1 MLTKFKIQPV
11 QFCYRRNDIETK
23 FLFYLLIFDAG
34 IDRSRKGLNL
44 RLIFPQLLKL
54 ILVVEYSIGRFQ
66 QLDSS
71 SPKNRKP
78 ITPQNNHV
86 RSRSFNG

>member
-1 MLTKFKIQPV
+1 MLTKFTIQPV
-11 QFCYRRNDIETK
+11 QFCYRRNDVETN
-23 FLFYLLIFDAG
+23 FQFYLLIFDAG
-34 IDRSRKGLNL
+34 MDRSRYRSNL
-44 RLIFPQLLKL
+44 RLILTQLLKL
-54 ILVVEYSIGRFQ
+54 ILVDGYSIGRFQ

-86 RSRSFNG
+86 